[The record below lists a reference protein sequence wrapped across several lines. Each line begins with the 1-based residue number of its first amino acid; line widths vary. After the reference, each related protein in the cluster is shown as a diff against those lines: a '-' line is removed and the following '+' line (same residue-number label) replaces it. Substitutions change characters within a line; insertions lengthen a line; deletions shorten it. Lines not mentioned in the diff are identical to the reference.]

1 MPVVCTYIHTNIL
14 LFRIYACMCVR
25 VCVRTEQQAKSCSRI
40 LKKKLCL
47 ICLTVCDC
55 ALSFVCSP
63 REQESGREWE
73 KRELISESKSEVG
86 ASSAF
91 GLLHAIQYYSIRLR
105 IKLVFHGVQRLREHA
120 YIQKTRY
127 IHIHTRMYVHTQIR
141 VCVCVCMHVYYMYI
155 FVVLIWLGQKSAPLY
170 GVFLVSGTT
179 LKTTEQKNK
188 RTHIRNI
195 YATIFK
201 YSTCLCVRV
210 CEIFLIKN
218 EIEPRKKCA
227 KKNIC
232 KIYKIVII
240 IIII

>member
-1 MPVVCTYIHTNIL
+1 MIAH
-14 LFRIYACMCVR
+14 
-25 VCVRTEQQAKSCSRI
+25 SRSF
-40 LKKKLCL
+40 
-47 ICLTVCDC
+47 
-55 ALSFVCSP
+55 ALP
-63 REQESGREWE
+63 ESKRAAESE
-73 KRELISESKSEVG
+73 RELFSESKSEVG

-105 IKLVFHGVQRLREHA
+105 IKLVFHGVQRLKEHA

-141 VCVCVCMHVYYMYI
+141 ECVCVHACLLYVY
-155 FVVLIWLGQKSAPLY
+155 FCCFDLIGAKECAI
-170 GVFLVSGTT
+170 VRCVSCFWNNI
-179 LKTTEQKNK
+179 ENNRAKNK

-218 EIEPRKKCA
+218 EMEPRKKCA

-240 IIII
+240 IIIII

>member
-14 LFRIYACMCVR
+14 LFRIYACMC

-73 KRELISESKSEVG
+73 RVSKSVRARVRLG
-86 ASSAF
+86 PAQRSVCSTLFSIILFACVLSWSSTEC
-91 GLLHAIQYYSIRLR
+91 S
-105 IKLVFHGVQRLREHA
+105 A
-120 YIQKTRY
+120 YESTHTYRKRDIYIY
-127 IHIHTRMYVHTQIR
+127 IHVCMCTHRYVS
-141 VCVCVCMHVYYMYI
+141 VCVCMHVYYMYI

-210 CEIFLIKN
+210 CEIFLIKI
-218 EIEPRKKCA
+218 EMEPRKKCA

-240 IIII
+240 IIIII

>member
-14 LFRIYACMCVR
+14 LFRIYACMCV
-25 VCVRTEQQAKSCSRI
+25 CENWAAG
-40 LKKKLCL
+40 KKLLTHTKEKTLLDLPDCL
-47 ICLTVCDC
+47 WLRARVRL
-55 ALSFVCSP
+55 LSQRARERQRVRESYLVRERVRLGPAQRSVCSTLFSIILFACVLSWSST
-63 REQESGREWE
+63 ECSAYESTHTYR
-73 KRELISESKSEVG
+73 KRDI
-86 ASSAF
+86 
-91 GLLHAIQYYSIRLR
+91 
-105 IKLVFHGVQRLREHA
+105 
-120 YIQKTRY
+120 YIY
-127 IHIHTRMYVHTQIR
+127 IHVCMCTHRYVS
-141 VCVCVCMHVYYMYI
+141 VCVCMHVYYMYI

-218 EIEPRKKCA
+218 EMEPRKKCA

-240 IIII
+240 IIIII